1 MHPDDIMKCVRETSK
16 KLNIDETRAT
26 SVIFKHLYGD
36 CKNTFDAITQSDFEI
51 TDHIINLGGGKCYVL
66 DSIISMIQSFM
77 SQGRALVDPFSRE
90 KFTLAE
96 IEEIIKEKK
105 KIDPNFNFHKKDFK
119 DAVFLVRPINAGF
132 YKLYIAKSQRVF
144 DILNL
149 HYDASVPLAD
159 RYLYLGILPGNITEN
174 ETNGR
179 YNSETILIKIQEL
192 WEQEKLVVFNEITGS
207 PEVSLLK
214 LPEQEWLDSRE
225 SRKKCISDLI
235 KTLDELD
242 I

>member
-1 MHPDDIMKCVRETSK
+1 MHPDDIMKCIRETSK
-16 KLNIDETRAT
+16 KLNIDETRTT

-36 CKNTFDAITQSDFEI
+36 CKNTFDAITQSEFEI

-90 KFTLAE
+90 KFTPAE
-96 IEEIIKEKK
+96 IEEIIREKK
-105 KIDPNFNFHKKDFK
+105 KSDPNFNFHKKDFK
-119 DAVFLVRPINAGF
+119 DAVFLVRPVGVSL

-149 HYDASVPLAD
+149 SRFDAAPVD
-159 RYLYLGILPGNITEN
+159 FTYLYLGILPGNISEN
-174 ETNGR
+174 ETTGR

-192 WEQEKLVVFNEITGS
+192 WEQEKLVVFNEITGL
-207 PEVSLLK
+207 PEASLLT
-214 LPEQEWLDSRE
+214 LPELEWAQSME
-225 SRKKCISDLI
+225 SRKKCIGDLI